1 MVIMKDIDSVFSL
14 RSPAALT
21 YYIGDR
27 RLKSNDE
34 IRNNPTEVLSKC
46 KEMGRLNGGV
56 MLINPSQQLF
66 EIYKSKIQ
74 DVVLNECKYPN
85 ETLFEY
91 VNNMYYNLPV
101 QYNLSHYLAKPYKLQ
116 SFGLTPTD
124 IYIYH
129 FNETK
134 YKHIDIIK
142 NPIDETGENW
152 LDIIQRDKKYEVK
165 KFPILHYKNTVYDRY
180 QPEISAILAK
190 ATSPVLSES
199 KKSAGSPYQ
208 SIKSKSST
216 KSKKSKRKKGTRK
229 GNCRFSP

>member
-1 MVIMKDIDSVFSL
+1 
-14 RSPAALT
+14 
-21 YYIGDR
+21 
-27 RLKSNDE
+27 
-34 IRNNPTEVLSKC
+34 
-46 KEMGRLNGGV
+46 

-74 DVVLNECKYPN
+74 DVVRSECKYPN

-101 QYNLSHYLAKPYKLQ
+101 QYNLSHYHAKPYKLH
-116 SFGLTPTD
+116 SLGLTPTE

-180 QPEISAILAK
+180 QPEISEILAK

-208 SIKSKSST
+208 SRKSKSLAKSKST
-216 KSKKSKRKKGTRK
+216 KSKKHRCKKGTRK
-229 GNCRFSP
+229 GNSSFPLNPILRRS

>member
-1 MVIMKDIDSVFSL
+1 
-14 RSPAALT
+14 
-21 YYIGDR
+21 
-27 RLKSNDE
+27 
-34 IRNNPTEVLSKC
+34 
-46 KEMGRLNGGV
+46 

-74 DVVLNECKYPN
+74 DVVRSECKYPN

-101 QYNLSHYLAKPYKLQ
+101 QYNLSHYHAKPYKLQ
-116 SFGLTPTD
+116 SFGLTPRD

-180 QPEISAILAK
+180 QPEITAILAK
-190 ATSPVLSES
+190 ATSPVSPIRPSS

-208 SIKSKSST
+208 SRKSKSLAKSKSST
-216 KSKKSKRKKGTRK
+216 KSKKHRCKKGTRK
-229 GNCRFSP
+229 GNCRSL